1 MVSAVLYTDP
11 ACPWAYSAIPALRA
25 LEWRYGDQL
34 AWRLVVIGLTE
45 HRRQYEAR
53 GYTPLRAARSQTEFR
68 DRFGMPFAATPKA
81 RMAGTSRACRA
92 IVAARLDRPGSEWA
106 ALRALQLANFT
117 TTMLLDDDGDL
128 AAALDA
134 VPGVDG
140 AALVGRIDDA
150 DVVAAY
156 ERDREEARSAA
167 GSAAELQGKT
177 ATTDGPVRF
186 TAPSVVLA
194 LNGSRLVAGGWQPLP
209 AYDVLVANLDPGLR
223 REPPPEDPEP
233 LLERFPGG
241 LTTQEVAVML
251 ASGNDDPDRRAPR
264 PPCSRSSPPAGRAS
278 CRSAA
283 TPSGRPRPAEP
294 QRPPST
300 APLSRSSRASQAA
313 AAEPIHDAAGA
324 RAPGAQP
331 VAHLARAPPGTRSTR
346 PASSSA
352 ARCLATAWRVIGSAA
367 VSAGTSVEPSRSSV
381 STIWRRVGSASA
393 AKTGPMSVAHAG
405 TAASAAASAAS
416 GNGAARSR

>member
-34 AWRLVVIGLTE
+34 EWRLVVIGLTE

-134 VPGVDG
+134 VPGLDG
-140 AALVGRIDDA
+140 AALAGRIDDA

-194 LNGSRLVAGGWQPLP
+194 LNGSRLVAGGWQPLS

-223 REPPPEDPEP
+223 REPPPDDPEP

-251 ASGNDDPDRRAPR
+251 AHGNDDPDRAGAEAALLALVA
-264 PPCSRSSPPAGRAS
+264 AGRA
-278 CRSAA
+278 RKLPLGGDALW
-283 TPSGRPRPAEP
+283 
-294 QRPPST
+294 
-300 APLSRSSRASQAA
+300 AP
-313 AAEPIHDAAGA
+313 
-324 RAPGAQP
+324 APG
-331 VAHLARAPPGTRSTR
+331 
-346 PASSSA
+346 
-352 ARCLATAWRVIGSAA
+352 
-367 VSAGTSVEPSRSSV
+367 
-381 STIWRRVGSASA
+381 
-393 AKTGPMSVAHAG
+393 
-405 TAASAAASAAS
+405 
-416 GNGAARSR
+416 